1 MNTFASPS
9 SANLDNLRTLPFAEL
24 TRRQMLHRTA
34 GGLGAVALASLLNP
48 HAQGASFGAGRAD
61 LPHFA
66 AKAKRVIFLCMSGG
80 MSQFESFDY
89 KPLLKEKAHENLP
102 QSVFKGRKPLGMSKN
117 QASFELVGSPYEF
130 SQRGKSG
137 AWISDQ
143 FSHLAEQADRI
154 CFLKGMVT
162 DAVNHDPAMTFLHT
176 GAALPGR
183 PSMGAWISYGLGAET
198 ENLPAFIVLVTR
210 KQVDQPLSTRLW
222 DSGFLPSQY
231 QGTQFR
237 AAKDPVL
244 YLNNPDGLPP
254 ELHRRMLDS
263 LRELH
268 EDDLQRRGEAEIT
281 ARISQYEMAFRM
293 QSAVPDVTDVTKEK
307 DVTLDLYGPDAR
319 KPGSFAH
326 NCLLARRLVE
336 RGVRFVQ
343 LYHPGWDHH
352 SNLSGQYGGIAKQVD
367 QPAAALLQDLH
378 ERGLLDD
385 TLVIMGSEFGRT
397 CYSQGSISKTG
408 TYGREHHRDAF
419 TLWMAGGGVK
429 PGITHGE
436 TDEFG
441 FNVVD
446 GRVHVN
452 DFHATLMHL
461 LGIDH
466 LRFTYRFQGRD
477 YRLTDLAGE
486 VVKEVLT

>member
-1 MNTFASPS
+1 
-9 SANLDNLRTLPFAEL
+9 
-24 TRRQMLHRTA
+24 
-34 GGLGAVALASLLNP
+34 
-48 HAQGASFGAGRAD
+48 
-61 LPHFA
+61 
-66 AKAKRVIFLCMSGG
+66 
-80 MSQFESFDY
+80 
-89 KPLLKEKAHENLP
+89 
-102 QSVFKGRKPLGMSKN
+102 
-117 QASFELVGSPYEF
+117 
-130 SQRGKSG
+130 
-137 AWISDQ
+137 
-143 FSHLAEQADRI
+143 
-154 CFLKGMVT
+154 
-162 DAVNHDPAMTFLHT
+162 
-176 GAALPGR
+176 
-183 PSMGAWISYGLGAET
+183 
-198 ENLPAFIVLVTR
+198 
-210 KQVDQPLSTRLW
+210 
-222 DSGFLPSQY
+222 
-231 QGTQFR
+231 
-237 AAKDPVL
+237 
-244 YLNNPDGLPP
+244 
-254 ELHRRMLDS
+254 MLDS